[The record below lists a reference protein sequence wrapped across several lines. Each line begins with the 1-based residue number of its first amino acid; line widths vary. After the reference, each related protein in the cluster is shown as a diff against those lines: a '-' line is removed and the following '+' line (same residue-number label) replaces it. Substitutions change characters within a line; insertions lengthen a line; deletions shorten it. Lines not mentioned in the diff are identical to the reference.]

1 MNDKYLH
8 ELRSHL
14 RCSRKTKNRLLEQF
28 TAYQRNTIDDT
39 PDYDQ
44 IVNMFGPPEEMA
56 RTLMEEI
63 TSEEQ
68 TAYAQSKL
76 VKKIVTVL
84 LATAFVLSSLYVMFW
99 KEMSVVEVE
108 TNTYY
113 GEPNYSTE
121 EIEVAE

>member
-28 TAYQRNTIDDT
+28 TAYQRNTIDGT

-56 RTLMEEI
+56 RTLMEEVTQDERLAYRRSKLRMAAAGI
-63 TSEEQ
+63 ATCVLWVMF
-68 TAYAQSKL
+68 TAYIYWMKTIPIEHSRT
-76 VKKIVTVL
+76 IVEQQT
-84 LATAFVLSSLYVMFW
+84 TDTIY
-99 KEMSVVEVE
+99 
-108 TNTYY
+108 
-113 GEPNYSTE
+113 TE
-121 EIEVAE
+121 AIE